1 MTRWSPLGLALF
13 LAAPLAAQNPPPR
26 HVVHGVVFDS
36 VAQAPLAGAVVQ
48 IASRESTGPLYS
60 ATTDSSGHF
69 RIADLPAGQ
78 FLIGFYHDALTALG
92 LDAPLRAFELAAD
105 TSVTIDLGV
114 PSGAVV
120 HALRCGGDSPT
131 SRDGLLA
138 GFVRNAADSTAL
150 AGATVAVEWRAIA
163 LDPGNFRVV
172 PQRAVATVGLDGSY
186 RVCAL
191 PVDAP
196 LTLRVTAPGHRA
208 LVGPIVVP
216 VAGVARQDVRLADSS
231 VGRGPASL
239 RGRVRHENGKPVI
252 SARAVMTALARDV
265 PVQNGTF
272 FLSELPVG
280 SWVVEARAI
289 GLEPRSVWVEA
300 TERGTA
306 ETTITMSDRAQPL
319 DPVTVIGEP
328 SHDSK
333 ILEEVLR
340 RKRSSFGTVFL
351 PGDPWL
357 RGALHTADVLR
368 AARGFRY
375 VSPTEVYGRPVP
387 PNLNAKRK
395 DRGGLCTAINVYVN
409 GEFFPGGFEELD
421 AVPVRDVLAVEAYP
435 DVAFAPIQWRSNVGM
450 TILPDGTPTRQVCA
464 VVVVWTSR

>member
-1 MTRWSPLGLALF
+1 
-13 LAAPLAAQNPPPR
+13 
-26 HVVHGVVFDS
+26 
-36 VAQAPLAGAVVQ
+36 
-48 IASRESTGPLYS
+48 
-60 ATTDSSGHF
+60 
-69 RIADLPAGQ
+69 
-78 FLIGFYHDALTALG
+78 
-92 LDAPLRAFELAAD
+92 
-105 TSVTIDLGV
+105 
-114 PSGAVV
+114 
-120 HALRCGGDSPT
+120 
-131 SRDGLLA
+131 
-138 GFVRNAADSTAL
+138 
-150 AGATVAVEWRAIA
+150 
-163 LDPGNFRVV
+163 GNFRVV
-172 PQRAVATVGLDGSY
+172 PQRAVATVGPDGSY

-239 RGRVRHENGKPVI
+239 RGRVMHENGKPVT

-280 SWVVEARAI
+280 TWVVEARTI

-319 DPVTVIGEP
+319 DAVTVIGEP
-328 SHDSK
+328 SRDSR

-340 RKRSSFGTVFL
+340 RQRSSFGTVFL
-351 PGDPWL
+351 PGSPWL
-357 RGALHTADVLR
+357 QGALHIADVLR

-375 VSPTEVYGRPVP
+375 VSPTEVYGRSVP
-387 PNLNAKRK
+387 PNPNAKR
-395 DRGGLCTAINVYVN
+395 GGSCTAINVYLN
-409 GEFFPGGFEELD
+409 GVFFPGGLEELD
-421 AVPVRDVLAVEAYP
+421 NVAPVRDVLAVEAYP

-464 VVVVWTSR
+464 VLVVWTSRCIRVSSRRVWAGQ

>member
-1 MTRWSPLGLALF
+1 MPRWSPLGLVLF

-48 IASRESTGPLYS
+48 IAPRDATGPLYS

-138 GFVRNAADSTAL
+138 GFVRNAEDHTAL
-150 AGATVAVEWRAIA
+150 TGATVAVEWRAIA
-163 LDPGNFRVV
+163 LDPGNFHVV

-191 PVDAP
+191 PLDAP
-196 LTLRVTAPGHRA
+196 LTLRVAAPGHRA

-231 VGRGPASL
+231 VVHELQERAKIESL
-239 RGRVRHENGKPVI
+239 
-252 SARAVMTALARDV
+252 SA
-265 PVQNGTF
+265 
-272 FLSELPVG
+272 E
-280 SWVVEARAI
+280 
-289 GLEPRSVWVEA
+289 
-300 TERGTA
+300 
-306 ETTITMSDRAQPL
+306 
-319 DPVTVIGEP
+319 
-328 SHDSK
+328 
-333 ILEEVLR
+333 
-340 RKRSSFGTVFL
+340 
-351 PGDPWL
+351 
-357 RGALHTADVLR
+357 
-368 AARGFRY
+368 
-375 VSPTEVYGRPVP
+375 
-387 PNLNAKRK
+387 
-395 DRGGLCTAINVYVN
+395 
-409 GEFFPGGFEELD
+409 
-421 AVPVRDVLAVEAYP
+421 
-435 DVAFAPIQWRSNVGM
+435 
-450 TILPDGTPTRQVCA
+450 
-464 VVVVWTSR
+464 

>member
-1 MTRWSPLGLALF
+1 MTRWSPLGLVLF
-13 LAAPLAAQNPPPR
+13 LAAPLAAQDPAPPC
-26 HVVHGVVFDS
+26 D
-36 VAQAPLAGAVVQ
+36 
-48 IASRESTGPLYS
+48 
-60 ATTDSSGHF
+60 
-69 RIADLPAGQ
+69 
-78 FLIGFYHDALTALG
+78 
-92 LDAPLRAFELAAD
+92 
-105 TSVTIDLGV
+105 
-114 PSGAVV
+114 
-120 HALRCGGDSPT
+120 GDSAK
-131 SRDGLLA
+131 SRDGVLA
-138 GFVRNAADSTAL
+138 GRVLDAADSTAL
-150 AGATVAVEWRAIA
+150 TGATVTDEWRAIA

-172 PQRAVATVGLDGSY
+172 PQRAAAMVGLDGTY

-239 RGRVRHENGKPVI
+239 RGRVRHENGKPVTA
-252 SARAVMTALARDV
+252 ARAVMPALARDV

-306 ETTITMSDRAQPL
+306 ETTITMSDHAQPL
-319 DPVTVIGEP
+319 DAVTVIGEP

-340 RKRSSFGTVFL
+340 RQRSSFGTVFL

-375 VSPTEVYGRPVP
+375 VSPTDVSGR
-387 PNLNAKRK
+387 LGC
-395 DRGGLCTAINVYVN
+395 RGAINIYVN
-409 GEFFPGGFEELD
+409 GEF
-421 AVPVRDVLAVEAYP
+421 
-435 DVAFAPIQWRSNVGM
+435 
-450 TILPDGTPTRQVCA
+450 
-464 VVVVWTSR
+464 

>member
-1 MTRWSPLGLALF
+1 MPRWSPLGLVLF

-26 HVVHGVVFDS
+26 HVLHGVVFDS

-48 IASRESTGPLYS
+48 IAPRGSTGPLYS

-92 LDAPLRAFELAAD
+92 LDAPLRTFELAAD
-105 TSVTIDLGV
+105 TNVTIDLGI
-114 PSGAVV
+114 PSGAVM
-120 HALRCGGDSPT
+120 P
-131 SRDGLLA
+131 
-138 GFVRNAADSTAL
+138 
-150 AGATVAVEWRAIA
+150 
-163 LDPGNFRVV
+163 
-172 PQRAVATVGLDGSY
+172 
-186 RVCAL
+186 
-191 PVDAP
+191 
-196 LTLRVTAPGHRA
+196 
-208 LVGPIVVP
+208 
-216 VAGVARQDVRLADSS
+216 
-231 VGRGPASL
+231 
-239 RGRVRHENGKPVI
+239 
-252 SARAVMTALARDV
+252 ALARDV

-280 SWVVEARAI
+280 TWVVEARAI

-300 TERGTA
+300 TEGGTA

-319 DPVTVIGEP
+319 DAVTVIGEP

-333 ILEEVLR
+333 ILEDVLR
-340 RKRSSFGTVFL
+340 RQRSSFGTVFL

-375 VSPTEVYGRPVP
+375 VSPTDVSGR
-387 PNLNAKRK
+387 LGC
-395 DRGGLCTAINVYVN
+395 RGAINIYVN
-409 GEFFPGGFEELD
+409 GEFFPGGLEELD
-421 AVPVRDVLAVEAYP
+421 AVAPVRDVLAVEAYP
-435 DVAFAPIQWRSNVGM
+435 DVAFAPIQWRMNRGM
-450 TILPDGTPTRQVCA
+450 TINRDGTVTNVCA

>member
-1 MTRWSPLGLALF
+1 MPRWSPLGLVLF

-48 IASRESTGPLYS
+48 IAPRDATGPLYS

-92 LDAPLRAFELAAD
+92 LDAPLRAFDLAAD

-138 GFVRNAADSTAL
+138 GFVRNAADNTAL
-150 AGATVAVEWRAIA
+150 TGATVAVEWRAIA

-172 PQRAVATVGLDGSY
+172 PQRAAATVGPDGSY

-191 PVDAP
+191 PLDAP
-196 LTLRVTAPGHRA
+196 LTLRVAAPGHRA

-231 VGRGPASL
+231 VVRGPANL
-239 RGRVRHENGKPVI
+239 RGHVVHENGKPVT
-252 SARAVMTALARDV
+252 SARAVIAALARDV

-272 FLSELPVG
+272 FLAELPLG
-280 SWVVEARAI
+280 TWAVETRAI
-289 GLEPRSVWVEA
+289 GLEPRSVLFEA

-319 DPVTVIGEP
+319 AAVTVIGEP
-328 SHDSK
+328 SRDVK
-333 ILEEVLR
+333 ILEDVLR
-340 RKRSSFGTVFL
+340 RRRSSFGTVFL

-368 AARGFRY
+368 AARGFSYR
-375 VSPTEVYGRPVP
+375 SPTEIYGRS
-387 PNLNAKRK
+387 LGR
-395 DRGGLCTAINVYVN
+395 GLCTTINVYLN
-409 GEFFPGGFEELD
+409 GVFLPGGFEDLD
-421 AVPVRDVLAVEAYP
+421 VVPVRDVLAVEAYP
-435 DVAFAPIQWRSNVGM
+435 DVAFAPFQWRSNAGVRAKR
-450 TILPDGTPTRQVCA
+450 DGTLSQVCA
-464 VVVVWTSR
+464 VVAVWTSR

>member
-1 MTRWSPLGLALF
+1 
-13 LAAPLAAQNPPPR
+13 
-26 HVVHGVVFDS
+26 
-36 VAQAPLAGAVVQ
+36 
-48 IASRESTGPLYS
+48 
-60 ATTDSSGHF
+60 
-69 RIADLPAGQ
+69 
-78 FLIGFYHDALTALG
+78 
-92 LDAPLRAFELAAD
+92 
-105 TSVTIDLGV
+105 
-114 PSGAVV
+114 
-120 HALRCGGDSPT
+120 
-131 SRDGLLA
+131 
-138 GFVRNAADSTAL
+138 
-150 AGATVAVEWRAIA
+150 
-163 LDPGNFRVV
+163 
-172 PQRAVATVGLDGSY
+172 
-186 RVCAL
+186 
-191 PVDAP
+191 
-196 LTLRVTAPGHRA
+196 
-208 LVGPIVVP
+208 
-216 VAGVARQDVRLADSS
+216 
-231 VGRGPASL
+231 
-239 RGRVRHENGKPVI
+239 
-252 SARAVMTALARDV
+252 MTALARDV

-319 DPVTVIGEP
+319 DAVTVIGEP

-368 AARGFRY
+368 AARGFSYR
-375 VSPTEVYGRPVP
+375 SPTEIYGRTVGG
-387 PNLNAKRK
+387 LH
-395 DRGGLCTAINVYVN
+395 GGLCTTINVYLN
-409 GEFFPGGFEELD
+409 GVFFPGGFEELD
-421 AVPVRDVLAVEAYP
+421 AAAPVRDVLAVEAYP

>member
-1 MTRWSPLGLALF
+1 MTRWSPLGLVLF
-13 LAAPLAAQNPPPR
+13 LAAPLAAQDPAPP
-26 HVVHGVVFDS
+26 
-36 VAQAPLAGAVVQ
+36 
-48 IASRESTGPLYS
+48 
-60 ATTDSSGHF
+60 
-69 RIADLPAGQ
+69 
-78 FLIGFYHDALTALG
+78 
-92 LDAPLRAFELAAD
+92 
-105 TSVTIDLGV
+105 
-114 PSGAVV
+114 
-120 HALRCGGDSPT
+120 CGGDSAKP
-131 SRDGLLA
+131 RDGVLA
-138 GFVRNAADSTAL
+138 GRVLDAADSTAL
-150 AGATVAVEWRAIA
+150 TGATVTAEWRAIA

-172 PQRAVATVGLDGSY
+172 PQRAAAMVGLDGTY

-239 RGRVRHENGKPVI
+239 RGRVRHENGKAVT
-252 SARAVMTALARDV
+252 SARAVMAALARDV

-280 SWVVEARAI
+280 TWVVEARAI
-289 GLEPRSVWVEA
+289 GLEPRSVLFEA
-300 TERGTA
+300 SERGTA

-319 DPVTVIGEP
+319 DAVTVIGER
-328 SHDSK
+328 SRDSK

-340 RKRSSFGTVFL
+340 RQRSSFGTVFL

-387 PNLNAKRK
+387 PNLTAKRR
-395 DRGGLCTAINVYVN
+395 DAQRGGLCTAINVYVN

>member
-1 MTRWSPLGLALF
+1 MTRLSPLGLALF
-13 LAAPLAAQNPPPR
+13 LAAPLAAQNPPQR

-36 VAQAPLAGAVVQ
+36 LAQAPLAGAVVQ
-48 IASRESTGPLYS
+48 IASRDATGPLHS

-78 FLIGFYHDALTALG
+78 FLIGFYHDALTAIG
-92 LDAPLRAFELAAD
+92 LDVPLRAFDLAAD

-120 HALRCGGDSPT
+120 HALRCGGDST
-131 SRDGLLA
+131 KSRDGLLA
-138 GFVRNAADSTAL
+138 GFVRNAEDHTAL
-150 AGATVAVEWRAIA
+150 TGATVTVEWRAIA

-172 PQRAVATVGLDGSY
+172 PQRAVARAGPDGSY
-186 RVCAL
+186 RLCAL
-191 PVDAP
+191 PLDAP
-196 LTLRVTAPGHRA
+196 LTLRVSAPGHRA
-208 LVGPIVVP
+208 MVGEIVVP
-216 VAGVARQDVRLADSS
+216 VAGVARQDVRLADSA
-231 VGRGPASL
+231 VVRGPASL

-252 SARAVMTALARDV
+252 SARAVMAALARDV
-265 PVQNGTF
+265 PVQDGAF

-280 SWVVEARAI
+280 TWAVEARAI
-289 GLEPRSVWVEA
+289 GLEPRSVLFDA
-300 TERGTA
+300 TERGTT

-319 DPVTVIGEP
+319 DAVTVIGEP
-328 SHDSK
+328 GHDSK
-333 ILEEVLR
+333 ILEDVLR
-340 RKRSSFGTVFL
+340 RQRSSFGTVFL

-375 VSPTEVYGRPVP
+375 VSPTEVYGRQS
-387 PNLNAKRK
+387 
-395 DRGGLCTAINVYVN
+395 GGRPCAAVNVYLN

-421 AVPVRDVLAVEAYP
+421 AAVPVRDVLAVEAYP
-435 DVAFAPIQWRSNVGM
+435 DVAFAPLQWRTNRGASGATASGATPM
-450 TILPDGTPTRQVCA
+450 GDGTAAPRQACA